1 MKRFLDK
8 TWAKLTAF
16 FLTIIFAAMT
26 VLAGVGVGFLINY
39 NVFLDGGT
47 YLREELYESQCS
59 GAINSAYYYL
69 RGLMASAGAL
79 ADDTP
84 STDTS
89 DNSTTPS
96 ADITAEELQQVID
109 DLPGAFA
116 GRFTRENTSCH
127 LAVANKDT
135 GEITFENF
143 ALTDSDKPL
152 YSAQE
157 TFSFTFADGHTEEF
171 AIIADLLR
179 ADATYNSFYLV
190 SEWLLAHTGLT
201 VFLAALFLLLTLF
214 CFCFSMASA
223 GHWAGREGIHLTW
236 LDKIPVDV
244 WLLTLLCAFFIG
256 WDTLFYYDVER
267 QILFVSLM
275 VPLTLLFLCVFA
287 AQCKAGTVLRGTLIA
302 WVLRLAW
309 RIVRAVGRGLRRM
322 AAGLPLMWKTALVT
336 VGLFFLEMLLVLA
349 GYGSVDGIFVVMKLV
364 ELLAILYIALNL
376 RILQKGGEKLAEG
389 DLSQSIDTKP
399 LIGDFKRYGQRMNEL
414 RTGMERAVQ
423 EQTKAERMKTELIT
437 NVSHDIKT
445 PLTSI
450 VNYVDLLQKVDVQPE
465 TAREYIAVLDRQSR
479 RLKKLTEDLV
489 EASKAS
495 TGNLKV
501 ELGPVDLGE
510 LLVQV
515 TGEYEDRLR
524 QAGISPVVQ
533 SPEEPIIAMGDGR
546 YLWRI
551 IDNLLSNVRKYA
563 LPGTRVYIDASVLD
577 GAAVISVKNISRDR
591 LNVSADELMRR
602 FVRGDASRNTEGSGL
617 GLSIAQSLAVLM
629 HGKLSLTVD
638 GDLFKAELSLPLA
651 EQTMEAM
658 PEKTE

>member
-26 VLAGVGVGFLINY
+26 VLAGLGVGFLVNY

-84 STDTS
+84 GADTS

-96 ADITAEELQQVID
+96 ADITAGGLQQVID

-116 GRFTRENTSCH
+116 GRFTREDTSCH

-157 TFSFTFADGHTEEF
+157 TFSLTFADGHTEEF

-223 GHWAGREGIHLTW
+223 GHWAGHEGIHLTW
-236 LDKIPVDV
+236 LDKIPADV
-244 WLLTLLCAFFIG
+244 WLLALLCAFFIG
-256 WDTLFYYDVER
+256 WDTLFYYNVET
-267 QILFVSLM
+267 QVLFVALM
-275 VPLTLLFLCVFA
+275 VPLILLFLCVFA

-302 WVLRLAW
+302 WVLRLLW
-309 RIVRAVGRGLRRM
+309 RIIRAVGRGLRRI

-336 VGLFFLEMLLVLA
+336 LAVFFLEAILLVA
-349 GYGSVDGIFVVMKLV
+349 GYGSVDGIFVVTKLV

-389 DLSQSIDTKP
+389 DLSQNIDTKP

-495 TGNLKV
+495 SGALPV
-501 ELGPVDLGE
+501 ELQPTDVAVLFDQI
-510 LLVQV
+510 V
-515 TGEYEDRLR
+515 GEYQERLADCR
-524 QAGISPVVQ
+524 LTLVARP
-533 SPEEPIIAMGDGR
+533 PEKSVFVRADGKLLSR
-546 YLWRI
+546 VM
-551 IDNLLSNVRKYA
+551 DNLVSNICKYA
-563 LPGTRVYIDASVLD
+563 LEDTRVYVVASSDAETVT
-577 GAAVISVKNISRDR
+577 ISFKNVSRAELNISP
-591 LNVSADELMRR
+591 DELMER
-602 FVRGDASRNTEGSGL
+602 FVRGDASRHTEGSGL
-617 GLSIAQSLAVLM
+617 GLSIAGSLVRLM
-629 HGKLSLTVD
+629 NGTFALSID
-638 GDLFKAELSLPLA
+638 GDLFRADITLPRA
-651 EQTMEAM
+651 
-658 PEKTE
+658 

>member
-59 GAINSAYYYL
+59 GAISSAYYYL

-84 STDTS
+84 GTDTS

-96 ADITAEELQQVID
+96 ADITAGELQQAID
-109 DLPGAFA
+109 DLSGAFA
-116 GRFTRENTSCH
+116 GRFTREDTSCH

-244 WLLTLLCAFFIG
+244 WLLALLCAFFIG

-414 RTGMERAVQ
+414 RTGMERAVR
-423 EQTKAERMKTELIT
+423 EQTRAERMKTELIT

-495 TGNLKV
+495 SGAL
-501 ELGPVDLGE
+501 PVD
-510 LLVQV
+510 VQPTDV
-515 TGEYEDRLR
+515 AVLFDQIVGEYQERLAGCR
-524 QAGISPVVQ
+524 LTLVARPPEKPVSVQA
-533 SPEEPIIAMGDGR
+533 DGR
-546 YLWRI
+546 LLSRVM
-551 IDNLLSNVRKYA
+551 DNLVSNICKYA
-563 LPGTRVYIDASVLD
+563 LEDTRVYV
-577 GAAVISVKNISRDR
+577 AAACDEETVTISFKNVSRDELNISP
-591 LNVSADELMRR
+591 DELMER
-602 FVRGDASRNTEGSGL
+602 FVRGDASRHTEGSGL
-617 GLSIAQSLAVLM
+617 GLSIAGSLVQLM
-629 HGKLSLTVD
+629 GGTFDLSID
-638 GDLFKAELSLPLA
+638 GDLFRADITLPRA
-651 EQTMEAM
+651 
-658 PEKTE
+658 